1 MAHISKCVTS
11 MISGS
16 FKKIFN
22 YFKAAGLL
30 FFFTTLCADGFSQT
44 YFHIDAAAPAASPSF
59 KLFSVFINTDADGST
74 TARILFA
81 DTIPGDS
88 TVIEQK
94 LTDSL
99 IDGKRYMV
107 PAANPK
113 LIRGNNAASYQP
125 LRFLYAAQTDSLGV
139 FYAPAGVEI
148 YNSDNNWQTATV
160 LQLKTYYY
168 TDVNRNLGL
177 LRRYYRTTDPFYL
190 QFTKLGTRAL
200 NPDLLGT
207 TFYFIAVINSNDPSI
222 GVACQKDFKLMYET
236 MSTIADQLKIRFLPV
251 VVMGDAFNISNVKK
265 VIDTVKPK
273 PIDIVFFYY
282 SGHGFRYSDDDKD
295 KNKYPRISFR
305 TNNLQLRSI
314 NNLSIQEDIY
324 KRLLR
329 KNAKTTIVVSDC
341 CNENL
346 NTLVPF
352 GMDILR
358 PRSSSTAT
366 MKLNMENVQAL
377 FFPNRKQSIIAASA
391 KPDQLAVGHKKNGSY
406 FTSYFQAELVKTIYG
421 GQTGVN
427 WTTLFLTVDQNT
439 ERQARTSEC
448 SRTPNVNGRCKQNA
462 VIDIK

>member
-1 MAHISKCVTS
+1 

-16 FKKIFN
+16 FIKMFN

-30 FFFTTLCADGFSQT
+30 FFAMALCAVGFSQT
-44 YFHIDAAAPAASPSF
+44 YFHIDAEAPAAAPSF

-81 DTIPGDS
+81 DTIPTDS

-94 LTDSL
+94 LTDTL

-107 PAANPK
+107 AAANPK
-113 LIRGNNAASYQP
+113 IIRGNNTAAYQP
-125 LRFLYAAQTDSLGV
+125 LRFLYTAQTDSLGV
-139 FYAPAGVEI
+139 YYAPAGVEI
-148 YNSDNNWQTATV
+148 FSKDNNWLVANM

-168 TDVNRNLGL
+168 ADVNRNLSL

-190 QFTKLGTRAL
+190 QFTKLGTRGL
-200 NPDLLGT
+200 SPDLLST

-236 MSTIADQLKIRFLPV
+236 LSTLAAQLKIRFLPV
-251 VVMGDAFNISNVKK
+251 VVMGDAFNIANTNR

-273 PIDIVFFYY
+273 PTDIVFFYY
-282 SGHGFRYSDDDKD
+282 SGHGFRYNTDDKT

-305 TNNLQLRSI
+305 TNNLQVRSV
-314 NNLSIQEDIY
+314 NNLAIEDIY
-324 KRLLR
+324 KRLLK
-329 KNAKTTIVVSDC
+329 KNAKTTIVISDC

-346 NTLVPF
+346 NALVPF

-366 MKLNMENVQAL
+366 LKLNMENVQAL
-377 FFPNRKQSIIAASA
+377 FFPNKKQAILAASA
-391 KPDQLAVGHKKNGSY
+391 MPDQLAVGHKTNGS
-406 FTSYFQAELVKTIYG
+406 FFSSFFQAELVKNIYG

-427 WTTLFLTVDQNT
+427 WTNLFFNVDQNT
-439 ERQARTSEC
+439 ERQARTSVC
-448 SRTPNVNGRCKQNA
+448 AATPNVNGRCKQNA